1 MNPSLESTRS
11 ILITGC
17 SSGIGHATAH
27 ALKKRGYRVF
37 ATARRER
44 DVDRLREEGLEA
56 LQLDVADPASI
67 AAAVHTVLSRTD
79 GRLDAL
85 FNNAGYGQ
93 PGAVEDLSRDL
104 LRRQFETNLFGPQE
118 LTNAVLPA
126 MRRQGHGRIV
136 YNSSVLGLAALPF
149 RGAYNASKF
158 AMEGLVDTLRMELL
172 GSGIH
177 AALIEP
183 GPITSLF
190 SQNAYKAF
198 QANIDREHSAHR
210 RAYHALD
217 RRLSGR
223 GKRAPFKQGP
233 DAVIR
238 RLVHALESPRPRA
251 RYYVTKPTYLFGFL
265 RRVLSTA
272 ALDAVLLRSTAYE
285 RKPPEPVA
293 DETGSQR

>member
-1 MNPSLESTRS
+1 MNTSQRTD
-11 ILITGC
+11 LITGC
-17 SSGIGHATAH
+17 SSGIGHAAAH
-27 ALKKRGYRVF
+27 ALKARGYRVF
-37 ATARRER
+37 ASARREQ
-44 DVDRLREEGLEA
+44 DVDRLREEGLEG
-56 LQLDVADPASI
+56 LQLDVADPVSI
-67 AAAVHTVLSRTD
+67 AAAVQTILGRTG
-79 GRLDAL
+79 GRLYAL

-93 PGAVEDLSRDL
+93 PGAVEDLSRDM

-149 RGAYNASKF
+149 RGAYSASKF
-158 AMEGLVDTLRMELL
+158 AMEGLVDTLRMELR

-183 GPITSLF
+183 GPIASLF

-198 QANIDREHSAHR
+198 KANIDRENSAHR
-210 RAYHALD
+210 QAYHALD
-217 RRLSGR
+217 RRLSGQ

-238 RLVHALESPRPRA
+238 RLVHALESPKPRA

-272 ALDAVLLRSTAYE
+272 ALDAVLLKSTAYE
-285 RKPPEPVA
+285 REPVA
-293 DETGSQR
+293 ETTETDSRR

>member
-1 MNPSLESTRS
+1 MTAPGT

-17 SSGIGHATAH
+17 SSGIGYAAAH
-27 ALKKRGYRVF
+27 ALASRGYRVF
-37 ATARRER
+37 ATARRDADVER
-44 DVDRLREEGLEA
+44 LASEGLEA

-67 AAAVHTVLSRTD
+67 EAAVAEILDRTD

-93 PGAVEDLSRDL
+93 PGAVEDLSRDM

-118 LTNAVLPA
+118 LTNKILPA
-126 MRRQGHGRIV
+126 MRRQGHGRII
-136 YNSSVLGLAALPF
+136 YNSSVLGLTALPY
-149 RGAYNASKF
+149 RGAYSASKF
-158 AMEGLVDTLRMELL
+158 AMEGLVDTLRMELR

-183 GPITSLF
+183 GPVTSLF

-198 QANIDREHSAHR
+198 QANIDRQHSAHR
-210 RAYHALD
+210 QAYHALD

-272 ALDAVLLRSTAYE
+272 ALDAVLLKSTAYE
-285 RKPPEPVA
+285 REPVE
-293 DETGSQR
+293 ETTETDSRR